1 MGAFWGPGGHFW
13 VLMAL
18 GGYFW
23 GKDWVK
29 IGLIVR
35 IYSIIESFHK
45 YAVLEFD
52 FHVVRI
58 KFLQHII
65 SLLELCCTS
74 VDTII

>member
-1 MGAFWGPGGHFW
+1 M
-13 VLMAL
+13 
-18 GGYFW
+18 

>member
-1 MGAFWGPGGHFW
+1 MSTRFFGSFLGAFF
-13 VLMAL
+13 
-18 GGYFW
+18 GYFW

-29 IGLIVR
+29 IGLIVS